1 MTIKIVHFKCCF
13 ADRVDSSVLDQENS
27 ESTGSRESEFK
38 GSDRLGASDGTV
50 KKSKHLEVDVLGN
63 EKELYPV
70 DQAQIKK
77 HGKPPSYL
85 MVKISFFSFSPRERQ
100 DPN

>member
-1 MTIKIVHFKCCF
+1 MKPK
-13 ADRVDSSVLDQENS
+13 SVWICD
-27 ESTGSRESEFK
+27 FK
-38 GSDRLGASDGTV
+38 GLNRLGASDGLV

-63 EKELYPV
+63 KKELYPM

-85 MVKISFFSFSPRERQ
+85 MVKISFFSFPHKSKCISLGVSCE
-100 DPN
+100 